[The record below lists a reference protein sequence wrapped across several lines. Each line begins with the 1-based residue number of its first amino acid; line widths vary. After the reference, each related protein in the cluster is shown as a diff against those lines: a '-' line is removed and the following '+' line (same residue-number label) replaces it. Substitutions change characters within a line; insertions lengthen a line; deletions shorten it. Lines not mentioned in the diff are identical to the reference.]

1 MKSPTQQRVE
11 KAQRVA
17 ELIEEQAKALLDYMN
32 PSLSEQERHAAGFRV
47 MIITEVDLPLV
58 LQTPIQLREHAR
70 GGMAI
75 VNEQGPERYLKTGTS
90 IIANDVF
97 MGLDEMRGKL

>member
-1 MKSPTQQRVE
+1 MKSPTQQRAE

-17 ELIEEQAKALLDYMN
+17 ELIEEQAVQLVRYMN
-32 PSLSEQERHAAGFRV
+32 PALSEQERHAAGFRV

-58 LQTPIQLREHAR
+58 LQTPIRLREYAP

-75 VNEQGPERYLKTGTS
+75 VNEQGPERYLKPGAS
-90 IIANDVF
+90 IIANDVL